1 MNLIEYIQQFPRQE
15 RMKTRKRMAAA
26 LGISE
31 VFIRNWCNGHK
42 KIPAKHARK
51 IEIFT
56 KGLVSRHTIAP
67 DFYLIEEE
75 K

>member
-1 MNLIEYIQQFPRQE
+1 MNLIEYIQQFPRRE

-42 KIPAKHARK
+42 KIPAKTANHVTVWA
-51 IEIFT
+51 
-56 KGLVSRHTIAP
+56 SQ
-67 DFYLIEEE
+67 
-75 K
+75 